1 MMNTGSCKR
10 KTRIWTA
17 VTAAALVLVQV
28 VLSVLFL
35 VLPMRV
41 SAGEQ
46 LGENDFDSG
55 KGLPWHICESAT
67 GKMDF
72 EIEDGVYRITILNP
86 GGLSN
91 GGEDRWDCQFRH
103 RGLTIVAGHTYH
115 VHYEI
120 KASTSGKYYTKIGN
134 LGGDVEIWHNMSNGY
149 DLDSTWDPIWING
162 NEWKVVDLDF
172 TASQSIDVA
181 EWAFHLGGDGQYTQG
196 ACFPAGTV
204 IEFDNM
210 SLVDKTDSSHDYVQE
225 PPFERSQILVNQIGY
240 IPGMKKTAVLL
251 SDSSVSVPFSVYRI
265 GDSLLQGDNASDQ
278 WDRVYDGASAVF
290 GADADSGDNVH
301 ILDFSEVDEA
311 GVYVISTG
319 SGEQS
324 RVFKIGISSEYSS
337 MLYDSLNY
345 FYQNRSAIDI
355 ESRYITSGDASAL
368 ERRAGHVT
376 DNASVLNVWGY
387 SGTSGSVN
395 VSGGWYDA
403 GDHGKYVVNGGI
415 SVWILQ
421 NMYELALATG
431 MADIYKDGTMPIP
444 ENSNSYPDLLDEAR
458 WEMEWMLKMQ
468 IAGGA
473 YDGMVYHKV
482 TDEKWTGLAVAPADD
497 PQPRVLY
504 PPTTTATLN
513 LAACAAQSAR
523 LWRGID
529 DGFADVCLDAAKRAY
544 IAALAH
550 PDMYAPMEDTP
561 GGGAYGDDNAE
572 DEFYWAA
579 CELYITT
586 GESGY
591 LDDAKAS
598 TYYLKVLTDLS
609 GGESVDTF
617 GSFDW
622 GHTATLGTLSLV
634 FTQNRLSAGDLEDA
648 VRSLDE
654 AASVFCEM
662 EKKQGYGLPY
672 AASTLSPSDPS
683 KGYLW
688 GSNSFV
694 LDNAIV
700 LSYAY
705 LKTMNE
711 DYLNA
716 AISAMDYILGRNAN
730 DYSYVTGY
738 GSHAAMYPHHRFW
751 ANLIDD
757 SFPMAPAGV
766 LVGGPNSGMQDP
778 WVRGMG
784 WKKGTI
790 PPAKCYLDHIEAYS
804 TNECAINW
812 NAPLAW
818 MTAFVG
824 GNTEGIIPGLYGMSS
839 GNAPVTG
846 HGEMAGDLQ
855 GSGTASGTAQ
865 VQTQMQSQAP
875 VTAVTASGSASSAG
889 GTNEQN
895 SAGGSDDMAGV
906 LKAAIIVFGVVALVL
921 PTEFFIYKLV
931 KLKKEDRHD
940 KGNTE

>member
-1 MMNTGSCKR
+1 MKNITSK
-10 KTRIWTA
+10 KYIRIRSA
-17 VTAAALVLVQV
+17 VAAVLLAILQV
-28 VLSVLFL
+28 AASVLIL
-35 VLPMRV
+35 ASPLSV

-46 LGENDFDSG
+46 LGENNFDSG

-67 GKMDF
+67 GRMDF

-120 KASTSGKYYTKIGN
+120 KPSTSGKYYTKIGN
-134 LGGDVEIWHNMSNGY
+134 LAGDVEVWHNMSNGY
-149 DLDSTWDPIWING
+149 DLDATWDPIWING
-162 NEWKVVDLDF
+162 NEWKVVDLEF

-210 SLVDKTDSSHDYVQE
+210 SLVDKTDSSYDYVHEE
-225 PPFERSQILVNQIGY
+225 PFVRSGILVNQIGY

-251 SDSSVSVPFSVYRI
+251 SDSDKPVSFGVYRNN
-265 GDSLLQGDNASDQ
+265 GSSSADSKDQ
-278 WDRVYDGASAVF
+278 YERVYDGQSTVF
-290 GADADSGDNVH
+290 GFDPDSGDNIH
-301 ILDFSEVDEA
+301 ILDFSAVDET
-311 GVYVISTG
+311 GEYVISTE
-319 SGEQS
+319 SGAQS
-324 RVFKIGISSEYSS
+324 RVFKIGISSDYSS

-355 ESRYITSGDASAL
+355 QSQYITSGDASSLA
-368 ERRAGHVT
+368 RRAGHT
-376 DNASVLNVWGY
+376 SDNASVLNVWGY
-387 SGTSGSVN
+387 SGTSGSVD
-395 VSGGWYDA
+395 VTGGWYDA

-421 NMYELALATG
+421 NMYENALATG
-431 MADIYKDGTMPIP
+431 MESAFGDGTMLIP

-468 IAGGA
+468 ISGGS

-504 PPTTTATLN
+504 PPTTAATLN

-523 LWRGID
+523 LWKGID
-529 DGFADVCLDAAKRAY
+529 DSFASDCLDAAKRAY
-544 IAALAH
+544 DAALLY
-550 PDMYAPMEDTP
+550 PNMYAPMEDTP

-586 GESGY
+586 GDAKY
-591 LDDAKAS
+591 LDDARSSA
-598 TYYLKVLTDLS
+598 YYLKVLTDLS

-622 GHTATLGTLSLV
+622 GHTATLGTLSLLSS
-634 FTQNRLSAGDLEDA
+634 QNLLSSKDLDA
-648 VRSLDE
+648 AVDALDK
-654 AASVFCEM
+654 AASVFTDM
-662 EKKQGYGLPY
+662 ESRQGYGLPY
-672 AASTLSPSDPS
+672 AASTLSSTDS
-683 KGYLW
+683 SSGYLW

-694 LDNAIV
+694 MDNAMV
-700 LSYAY
+700 LAYAY
-705 LKTMNE
+705 LKTGKE
-711 DYLNA
+711 EYLNG

-730 DYSYVTGY
+730 DYCYVTGY
-738 GSHAAMYPHHRFW
+738 GSHSAMYPHHRFW

-804 TNECAINW
+804 ANECAINW

-818 MTAFVG
+818 MTAFIA
-824 GNTEGIIPGLYGMSS
+824 GNTEGIVPGLYGLSGSS
-839 GNAPVTG
+839 SETVS
-846 HGEMAGDLQ
+846 AGSSSAGTVVQ
-855 GSGTASGTAQ
+855 GQTVSGQ
-865 VQTQMQSQAP
+865 IQTP
-875 VTAVTASGSASSAG
+875 VTATTASDNVPMAEPEGVLTQPSG
-889 GTNEQN
+889 EKNE
-895 SAGGSDDMAGV
+895 GMAGV
-906 LKAAIIVFGVVALVL
+906 LKAAIIVFGVVAVVI
-921 PTEFFIYKLV
+921 PTEIFIYKMV
-931 KLKKEDRHD
+931 KLKKDD
-940 KGNTE
+940 KSEKDK

>member
-1 MMNTGSCKR
+1 
-10 KTRIWTA
+10 
-17 VTAAALVLVQV
+17 VLAAALALIQV
-28 VLSVLFL
+28 AASVLLFVTPL
-35 VLPMRV
+35 KV

-46 LGENDFDSG
+46 LGECDFDSG

-67 GKMDF
+67 GRMDF

-120 KASTSGKYYTKIGN
+120 KPSTSGKYYTKIGN
-134 LGGDVEIWHNMSNGY
+134 LGGDVEVWHNMSNGY
-149 DLDSTWDPIWING
+149 DLDATWDPIWING
-162 NEWKVVDLDF
+162 NEWKVVDLEF

-225 PPFERSQILVNQIGY
+225 PAFVRSQILVNQVGY
-240 IPGMKKTAVLL
+240 IPGMKKTAVLVSDSASPVSFVVYRSSGSIL
-251 SDSSVSVPFSVYRI
+251 SDP
-265 GDSLLQGDNASDQ
+265 DDMMDQ
-278 WDRVYDGASAVF
+278 WESVLEGKSTVF
-290 GADADSGDNVH
+290 GQDQDSGDNVH
-301 ILDFSEVDEA
+301 ILDFSDIDETGIYMIRADGGA
-311 GVYVISTG
+311 G
-319 SGEQS
+319 S
-324 RVFKIGISSEYSS
+324 RVFKIGISADYSS

-345 FYQNRSAIDI
+345 FYQNRSAVDI
-355 ESRYITSGDASAL
+355 QSQYITSGDASSLA
-368 ERRAGHVT
+368 RRAGHAT
-376 DNASVLNVWGY
+376 DNATVLNVWGY
-387 SGTSGSVN
+387 SGTSGSVD
-395 VSGGWYDA
+395 VTGGWYDA

-415 SVWILQ
+415 SVWVLQ
-421 NMYELALATG
+421 NMYETALATG
-431 MADIYKDGTMPIP
+431 MDSVFGDGTMLIP
-444 ENSNSYPDLLDEAR
+444 ENANSYPDILDEAR
-458 WEMEWMLKMQ
+458 WEMEWMLRMQ
-468 IAGGA
+468 ISGGA

-504 PPTTTATLN
+504 PPSTAATLN

-529 DGFADVCLDAAKRAY
+529 DAFAEKCLTVAESAYDAA
-544 IAALAH
+544 LSH

-561 GGGAYGDDNAE
+561 GGGAYGDDNTE

-586 GESGY
+586 ADGKY
-591 LDDAKAS
+591 LDDAKS
-598 TYYLKVLTDLS
+598 SPYYLKVLTDLS

-622 GHTATLGTLSLV
+622 GHTASLGTLSLV
-634 FTQNRLSAGDLEDA
+634 MTQDLLSAGDYRQA
-648 VRSLDE
+648 VGSLDD
-654 AASVFCEM
+654 AASFFLDM

-672 AASTLSPSDPS
+672 AASTLSATDSS

-694 LDNAIV
+694 LDNAMV
-700 LSYAY
+700 LAYAY
-705 LKTMNE
+705 LKTGNG

-716 AISAMDYILGRNAN
+716 SISAMDYILGKNAN

-738 GSHAAMYPHHRFW
+738 GSHSAMYPHHRFW

-804 TNECAINW
+804 ANECAINW

-818 MTAFVG
+818 MTAFIA
-824 GNTEGIIPGLYGMSS
+824 GNTEGIVPGLYGLSAPS
-839 GNAPVTG
+839 GGNMTAVSPSQTG
-846 HGEMAGDLQ
+846 GVQGQTAAAQGQ
-855 GSGTASGTAQ
+855 SGSG
-865 VQTQMQSQAP
+865 QTP
-875 VTAVTASGSASSAG
+875 VTATTASDNVPAGNSDAGVHSSGSESS
-889 GTNEQN
+889 
-895 SAGGSDDMAGV
+895 DMAGV
-906 LKAAIIVFGVVALVL
+906 LKAAIIVFGVVAIVI
-921 PTEFFIYKLV
+921 PTEIFIYKMV
-931 KLKKEDRHD
+931 KLKKGEGNEKD
-940 KGNTE
+940 K

>member
-1 MMNTGSCKR
+1 MNMGISKK
-10 KTRIWTA
+10 KTRIRSA
-17 VTAAALVLVQV
+17 VSALLLAILQV
-28 VLSVLFL
+28 AVSVLIL
-35 VLPMRV
+35 ASPLKV

-46 LGENDFDSG
+46 LGENNFDSG

-67 GKMDF
+67 GRMDF
-72 EIEDGVYRITILNP
+72 EIEDGVYRITIVNP

-120 KASTSGKYYTKIGN
+120 KPSTSGKYYTKIGN
-134 LGGDVEIWHNMSNGY
+134 LAGDVEVWHNMSNGY
-149 DLDSTWDPIWING
+149 DLDATWDPIWING
-162 NEWKVVDLDF
+162 NEWKVVDLEF
-172 TASQSIDVA
+172 TASQTIDVA

-210 SLVDKTDSSHDYVQE
+210 SLVDKTDSSHDYVHEE
-225 PPFERSQILVNQIGY
+225 PFVRSEILVNQVGY

-251 SDSSVSVPFSVYRI
+251 SDSDKPVSFGVYRNN
-265 GDSLLQGDNASDQ
+265 GSSSADSKDQ
-278 WDRVYDGASAVF
+278 YERVYDGQSTVF
-290 GADADSGDNVH
+290 GFDPDSGDNIH
-301 ILDFSEVDEA
+301 ILDFSAVDDTGE
-311 GVYVISTG
+311 YVISAE
-319 SGEQS
+319 SGAQS
-324 RVFKIGISSEYSS
+324 RVFKIGISSDYSS

-355 ESRYITSGDASAL
+355 QSQYITSGDASSLA
-368 ERRAGHVT
+368 RRAGHT
-376 DNASVLNVWGY
+376 SDNASVLNVWGY

-395 VSGGWYDA
+395 VTGGWYDA

-421 NMYELALATG
+421 NMYETALATG
-431 MADIYKDGTMPIP
+431 MESAFGDGTMLIP

-468 IAGGA
+468 ISDGS

-504 PPTTTATLN
+504 PPTTAATLN

-523 LWRGID
+523 LWSGID
-529 DGFADVCLDAAKRAY
+529 DSFAKDCLDAAKRAY
-544 IAALAH
+544 DAAKSH

-561 GGGAYGDDNAE
+561 GGGAYGDDNVD

-586 GESGY
+586 GDAKY
-591 LDDAKAS
+591 LDDAKS
-598 TYYLKVLTDLS
+598 SSYYLKVLTDLS
-609 GGESVDTF
+609 GGESVNTF

-634 FTQNRLSAGDLEDA
+634 SSQNQLSAKDLDA
-648 VRSLDE
+648 AVDALDK
-654 AASVFCEM
+654 AASVFTDM
-662 EKKQGYGLPY
+662 ESRQGYGLPY
-672 AASTLSPSDPS
+672 AASTLSSTDS
-683 KGYLW
+683 SSGYLW

-694 LDNAIV
+694 MDNAMV
-700 LSYAY
+700 LAYAY
-705 LKTMNE
+705 LKTGKE
-711 DYLNA
+711 EYLNG

-730 DYSYVTGY
+730 DYCYVTGY
-738 GSHAAMYPHHRFW
+738 GSHSAMYPHHRFW

-804 TNECAINW
+804 ANECAINW

-818 MTAFVG
+818 MTAFIA
-824 GNTEGIIPGLYGMSS
+824 GNTEGLVPGLYGLSGTSS
-839 GNAPVTG
+839 GNVSAGNTG
-846 HGEMAGDLQ
+846 AGTVNQ
-855 GSGTASGTAQ
+855 GQTVSGQ
-865 VQTQMQSQAP
+865 VQTP
-875 VTAVTASGSASSAG
+875 VTATTASENVPAAAPAG
-889 GTNEQN
+889 TAAQPSGEK
-895 SAGGSDDMAGV
+895 SGDMAGV
-906 LKAAIIVFGVVALVL
+906 LKAAIIVFGVVAVVI
-921 PTEFFIYKLV
+921 PTEIFIYKMV
-931 KLKKEDRHD
+931 KLKKDDRSEKD
-940 KGNTE
+940 K

>member
-1 MMNTGSCKR
+1 MKMGISKK
-10 KTRIWTA
+10 KTRIRSA
-17 VTAAALVLVQV
+17 VSAILLAILQVAA
-28 VLSVLFL
+28 SVLIL
-35 VLPMRV
+35 ASPLNV

-46 LGENDFDSG
+46 LGENNFDSG

-67 GKMDF
+67 GRMDF

-120 KASTSGKYYTKIGN
+120 KPSTSGKYYTKIGN
-134 LGGDVEIWHNMSNGY
+134 LAGDVEVWHNMSNGY
-149 DLDSTWDPIWING
+149 DLDATWDPIWING
-162 NEWKVVDLDF
+162 NEWKVVDLEF

-210 SLVDKTDSSHDYVQE
+210 SLVDKTDSSHDYVHEE
-225 PPFERSQILVNQIGY
+225 PFVRSEILVNQVGY

-251 SDSSVSVPFSVYRI
+251 SDSDKPVSFGVYRNN
-265 GDSLLQGDNASDQ
+265 GSSSEGSKDQ
-278 WDRVYDGASAVF
+278 YERVYDGQSTVF
-290 GADADSGDNVH
+290 GFDPDSGDNVH
-301 ILDFSEVDEA
+301 ILDFSAVDEA
-311 GVYVISTG
+311 GEYVISTDG
-319 SGEQS
+319 GAQS
-324 RVFKIGISSEYSS
+324 RVFKIGISSDYSS

-355 ESRYITSGDASAL
+355 QSQYITSGDAASLA
-368 ERRAGHVT
+368 RRAGHT
-376 DNASVLNVWGY
+376 SDNASVLSVWGY
-387 SGTSGSVN
+387 SGTSGSVD
-395 VSGGWYDA
+395 VTGGWYDA

-421 NMYELALATG
+421 NMYENALTTG
-431 MADIYKDGTMPIP
+431 MESVFGDGTMLIP

-468 IAGGA
+468 ISGSA
-473 YDGMVYHKV
+473 YDGMVYHKA

-523 LWRGID
+523 LWSGID
-529 DGFADVCLDAAKRAY
+529 DSFAKECLDAAKRAY
-544 IAALAH
+544 DAAKSH

-561 GGGAYGDDNAE
+561 GGGAYGDDNAD

-586 GESGY
+586 GDDKY
-591 LDDAKAS
+591 LSDAKS
-598 TYYLKVLTDLS
+598 SPYYLHVLTDLS
-609 GGESVDTF
+609 GGESVNTF

-634 FTQNRLSAGDLEDA
+634 LTQDLLPARDLETA
-648 VRSLDE
+648 VDVLDK
-654 AASVFCEM
+654 AASVFTDM
-662 EKKQGYGLPY
+662 ESRQGYGLPY
-672 AASTLSPSDPS
+672 AASTLSSTDS
-683 KGYLW
+683 SNGYLW

-694 LDNAIV
+694 MDNAMV
-700 LSYAY
+700 LAYAY
-705 LKTMNE
+705 LKTGKE
-711 DYLNA
+711 EYLNG

-730 DYSYVTGY
+730 DYCYVTGY
-738 GSHAAMYPHHRFW
+738 GSHSAMYPHHRFW

-804 TNECAINW
+804 ANECAINW

-818 MTAFVG
+818 MTAFIA
-824 GNTEGIIPGLYGMSS
+824 GNTEGIVPGLYGLSGSS
-839 GNAPVTG
+839 AGNVSTG
-846 HGEMAGDLQ
+846 STETGTVVQ
-855 GSGTASGTAQ
+855 GQTVSGQ
-865 VQTQMQSQAP
+865 VQTP
-875 VTAVTASGSASSAG
+875 VTATTASENVPAAAPAG
-889 GTNEQN
+889 VQTQPSGEKT
-895 SAGGSDDMAGV
+895 GDMAGV
-906 LKAAIIVFGVVALVL
+906 LKAAIIVFGVVAVVI
-921 PTEFFIYKLV
+921 PTEVFIYKMV
-931 KLKKEDRHD
+931 KLKKDEKD
-940 KGNTE
+940 K